1 MPDANRRYPILGAA
15 AMVCALG
22 LGAAACSGSSA
33 LSIKGSRVDVT
44 VKDFKIDTPASVPSG
59 TVTFVVHG
67 TGPMMHEFNVAWT
80 DLGAKELPTA
90 LNGTVADKTDTPH
103 FVHLDEVEGIEMD
116 GTKTL
121 TVTLEP
127 GKRYVMYCNM
137 EGHYEAGMA
146 SVVTA
151 A

>member
-1 MPDANRRYPILGAA
+1 MTDANRRHKALGAA

-22 LGAAACSGSSA
+22 LGAAACSGSA
-33 LSIKGSRVDVT
+33 VSIKGSRVDVT
-44 VKDFKIDTPASVPSG
+44 VKDFKIDSPASVPSG

-80 DLGAKELPTA
+80 DLGPKELPTA
-90 LNGTVADKTDTPH
+90 LNGTVADKADTPH
-103 FVHLDEVEGIEMD
+103 FVHLSEVEGIEMD

-121 TVTLEP
+121 TVKLEP

>member
-1 MPDANRRYPILGAA
+1 MPDAHRRYPILGAA

-80 DLGAKELPTA
+80 DLGPKELPTA
-90 LNGTVADKTDTPH
+90 LDGTVADKTDTPH
-103 FVHLDEVEGIEMD
+103 FVHLKEVEGIEMD

-121 TVTLEP
+121 TVALEP

-137 EGHYEAGMA
+137 EGHYQAGMA